1 MLKPRVLLLDEPLG
15 ALDARLR
22 KDLQVELK
30 ALQEDIGVTFI
41 FVTHDQEEALT
52 MSDRIAV
59 MNDGHVE
66 QAGPPQAV
74 YEDPET
80 LFVADFLGVS
90 NLISANAD
98 RPGRR
103 LLPALGRGADAARA
117 PGRADACAATSRR

>member
-1 MLKPRVLLLDEPLG
+1 MLLLDEPLG

-30 ALQEDIGVTFI
+30 ALQEDVGVTFI

-59 MNDGHVE
+59 MNNGHVE

-90 NLISANAD
+90 NLISADGRRA
-98 RPGRR
+98 GRR
-103 LLPALGRGADAARA
+103 LLQPPASPSGRCAPARARSTPAAR
-117 PGRADACAATSRR
+117 SRR

>member
-1 MLKPRVLLLDEPLG
+1 MLLLDEPLG

-30 ALQEDIGVTFI
+30 ALQEDVGVTFI

-74 YEDPET
+74 YEEPET

-90 NLISANAD
+90 NLISADAD
-98 RPGRR
+98 GAGRR
-103 LLPALGRGADAARA
+103 LLHPPRRRADAARRS
-117 PGRADACAATSRR
+117 RARSPRAAT